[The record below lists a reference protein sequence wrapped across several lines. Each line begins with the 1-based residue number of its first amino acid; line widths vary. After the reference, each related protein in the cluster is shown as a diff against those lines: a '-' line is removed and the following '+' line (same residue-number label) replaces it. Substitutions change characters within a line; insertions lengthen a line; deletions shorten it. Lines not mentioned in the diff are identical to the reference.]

1 MYLFRK
7 TIKTEGS
14 VCKII
19 LIKGLKESRIPVL
32 ISIFQFHLIILILE
46 ANISLNSTFKM
57 TGQNDK
63 KVAIIGTLK
72 EKSLLKQKVFDNTLE
87 SFSVVKDV
95 LKSLSKEIN
104 SSLGGI
110 DSRIRLEYTD
120 RSNFD
125 AQLKVAGDI
134 LLFSMHSNIFQFDR
148 EHPAWKTA
156 YIQKN
161 KYNAYSGIIN
171 IYNFLNDSFKY
182 SRLDDLGYLIA
193 RIFINHE
200 KQYFVEG
207 KRQMGM
213 LFTNYGNEEISKQ
226 SLQMIIS
233 TAIQYALEFDLL
245 VPPYDAVKIATV
257 GQAEAKI
264 QHSRVIT
271 GKRLGF
277 QFNSDD
283 VLVSNPQET

>member
-1 MYLFRK
+1 MS
-7 TIKTEGS
+7 E
-14 VCKII
+14 
-19 LIKGLKESRIPVL
+19 
-32 ISIFQFHLIILILE
+32 LE
-46 ANISLNSTFKM
+46 E
-57 TGQNDK
+57 K
-63 KVAIIGTLK
+63 KQIIIGTLK
-72 EKSLLKQKVFDNTLE
+72 QKSLLKQKVYDNTLE
-87 SFSVVKDV
+87 WFGVVKDI
-95 LKSLSKEIN
+95 LKTLARDVNTNIGN
-104 SSLGGI
+104 L
-110 DSRIRLEYTD
+110 DPRIKLEYTD

-148 EHPAWKTA
+148 EHPAWKTP

-161 KYNAYSGIIN
+161 KLNAYSGIIN
-171 IYNFLNDSFKY
+171 IYNFLFDSFRY

-200 KQYFVEG
+200 NQYFVEG

-213 LFTNYGNEEISKQ
+213 LFSNYGNESVSRT

-233 TAIQYALEFDLL
+233 TAIQYSLEFDLL
-245 VPPYDAVKIATV
+245 VPPYDTVKIATV

-283 VLVSNPQET
+283 VLIDKPHET

>member
-1 MYLFRK
+1 MSE
-7 TIKTEGS
+7 ID
-14 VCKII
+14 
-19 LIKGLKESRIPVL
+19 
-32 ISIFQFHLIILILE
+32 
-46 ANISLNSTFKM
+46 
-57 TGQNDK
+57 DK
-63 KVAIIGTLK
+63 KLTIISTLK
-72 EKSLLKQKVFDNTLE
+72 EKSILKQKVYDNTLE
-87 SFSVVKDV
+87 WFGVIKDI
-95 LKSLSKEIN
+95 LKTFSKEVN
-104 SSLGGI
+104 TSLTGF
-110 DSRIRLEYTD
+110 DQRVRMEYTD

-161 KYNAYSGIIN
+161 KYNAYSGVIN
-171 IYNFLNDSFKY
+171 IYNFLFDSFKY

-200 KQYFVEG
+200 SQYLVEG

-213 LFTNYGNEEISKQ
+213 LFSNYGNEAISRN
-226 SLQMIIS
+226 SLQVIIS
-233 TAIQYALEFDLL
+233 TAIQYCLEFDLL
-245 VPPYDAVKIATV
+245 VPPYDTVKIATV

-283 VLVSNPQET
+283 VLIENPHET

>member
-1 MYLFRK
+1 M
-7 TIKTEGS
+7 S
-14 VCKII
+14 D
-19 LIKGLKESRIPVL
+19 
-32 ISIFQFHLIILILE
+32 
-46 ANISLNSTFKM
+46 
-57 TGQNDK
+57 QNDK
-63 KVAIIGTLK
+63 KQEIIGILK
-72 EKSLLKQKVFDNTLE
+72 EKSQLKQRVFDNTFE
-87 SFSVVKDV
+87 SFCNVKEV
-95 LKSLSKEIN
+95 LRAMSKDIN
-104 SSLGGI
+104 GQLAGV
-110 DSRIRLEYTD
+110 DQRVRLEYTD

-125 AQLKVAGDI
+125 AQIKVAADI

-148 EHPAWKTA
+148 EHPAWKTP

-171 IYNFLNDSFKY
+171 IYNFLADSFRY

-213 LFTNYGNEEISKQ
+213 LFTNYGNEEINKQ
-226 SLQMIIS
+226 SLQLIIS
-233 TAIQYALEFDLL
+233 TAIQYSLEFDLL
-245 VPPYDAVKIATV
+245 VPPYDTVKIATV

-283 VLVSNPQET
+283 VLISNS

>member
-1 MYLFRK
+1 MP
-7 TIKTEGS
+7 
-14 VCKII
+14 
-19 LIKGLKESRIPVL
+19 ES
-32 ISIFQFHLIILILE
+32 E
-46 ANISLNSTFKM
+46 E
-57 TGQNDK
+57 K
-63 KVAIIGTLK
+63 KLAIITSLK
-72 EKSLLKQKVFDNTLE
+72 EKSILKQRVYDNTLE
-87 SFSVVKDV
+87 AFLNIKDV

-104 SSLGGI
+104 SSLEGV
-110 DSRIRLEYTD
+110 DSRIKLEYTD
-120 RSNFD
+120 RSSFD
-125 AQLKVAGDI
+125 AQIKVAGDI

-161 KYNAYSGIIN
+161 KFNAYSGIIN
-171 IYNFLNDSFKY
+171 IYNYLADSFKY
-182 SRLDDLGYLIA
+182 AREDDLGYLIA

-213 LFTNYGNEEISKQ
+213 LFTNYGTEEISKK

-233 TAIQYALEFDLL
+233 TAIEYALEFDLL
-245 VPPYDAVKIATV
+245 VPPYDTVKISTV

-264 QHSRVIT
+264 QHSKMIT

-283 VLVSNPQET
+283 VLNGGNKHS

>member
-1 MYLFRK
+1 MA
-7 TIKTEGS
+7 
-14 VCKII
+14 
-19 LIKGLKESRIPVL
+19 
-32 ISIFQFHLIILILE
+32 E
-46 ANISLNSTFKM
+46 AE
-57 TGQNDK
+57 DK
-63 KVAIIGTLK
+63 KSNIIGTLK
-72 EKSLLKQKVFDNTLE
+72 EKSLLKQKVYDNTFV
-87 SFSVVKDV
+87 SFGIVKDI
-95 LKSLSKEIN
+95 LKSLAKELN
-104 SSLGGI
+104 TGVTGI
-110 DSRIRLEYTD
+110 DSRIKLEYSD

-125 AQLKVAGDI
+125 AQIKVAGDI

-171 IYNFLNDSFKY
+171 IYNFLADSFKY

-200 KQYFVEG
+200 NQYFVEG

-213 LFTNYGNEEISKQ
+213 LFTNYGNEEVSKE
-226 SLQMIIS
+226 SLQNIIL

-245 VPPYDAVKIATV
+245 VPPYDTVKIATV

-264 QHSRVIT
+264 QHSKVIT

-283 VLVSNPQET
+283 VLEANSKKT

>member
-1 MYLFRK
+1 MPGPD
-7 TIKTEGS
+7 E
-14 VCKII
+14 
-19 LIKGLKESRIPVL
+19 
-32 ISIFQFHLIILILE
+32 
-46 ANISLNSTFKM
+46 
-57 TGQNDK
+57 K
-63 KVAIIGTLK
+63 KQAIVATLK
-72 EKSLLKQKVFDNTLE
+72 EKSVLKQKVYDNTLE
-87 SFSVVKDV
+87 AFNNMKDV
-95 LKSLSKEIN
+95 LKGMAKELNTSIEG
-104 SSLGGI
+104 L
-110 DSRIRLEYTD
+110 DSRVKLEYID
-120 RSNFD
+120 RSGFD
-125 AQLKVAGDI
+125 AQLKVAGDL

-171 IYNFLNDSFKY
+171 IYNFLADSFKY
-182 SRLDDLGYLIA
+182 SRQDDLGYLIA

-213 LFTNYGNEEISKQ
+213 LFTNYGSEEISKQ
-226 SLQMIIS
+226 SLQVIIS

-245 VPPYDAVKIATV
+245 VPPYDTVKIASV

-283 VLVSNPQET
+283 VLNGNNKKT

>member
-1 MYLFRK
+1 MAELD
-7 TIKTEGS
+7 
-14 VCKII
+14 
-19 LIKGLKESRIPVL
+19 
-32 ISIFQFHLIILILE
+32 
-46 ANISLNSTFKM
+46 
-57 TGQNDK
+57 DK
-63 KVAIIGTLK
+63 KLLIVGSLK
-72 EKSLLKQKVFDNTLE
+72 DKSLLKQKVYDNTFQ
-87 SFSVVKDV
+87 SFGNIKDI
-95 LKSLSKEIN
+95 LKNLSKELNLSI
-104 SSLGGI
+104 GGI

-125 AQLKVAGDI
+125 AQIKVAGDI

-148 EHPAWKTA
+148 EHPAWKTP

-161 KYNAYSGIIN
+161 KFNAYSGIIN
-171 IYNFLNDSFKY
+171 IYNFLADSFKY
-182 SRLDDLGYLIA
+182 SRLDDLGYLIG

-200 KQYFVEG
+200 NQYFVEG

-213 LFTNYGNEEISKQ
+213 LFTNYGNEEINKQ
-226 SLQMIIS
+226 SLQLIIS
-233 TAIQYALEFDLL
+233 TAIQYSLEFDLL
-245 VPPYDAVKIATV
+245 VPPYDTVKIATV

-283 VLVSNPQET
+283 VLISETQNT

>member
-1 MYLFRK
+1 MSELD
-7 TIKTEGS
+7 E
-14 VCKII
+14 
-19 LIKGLKESRIPVL
+19 
-32 ISIFQFHLIILILE
+32 
-46 ANISLNSTFKM
+46 
-57 TGQNDK
+57 K
-63 KVAIIGTLK
+63 KQAIIVTLK
-72 EKSLLKQKVFDNTLE
+72 EKSVLKQKVYDNTFE
-87 SFSVVKDV
+87 SFCLVKEI
-95 LKSLSKEIN
+95 LKSFSRESN
-104 SSLGGI
+104 VSLAGT

-171 IYNFLNDSFKY
+171 IYNFLADSFKY

-213 LFTNYGNEEISKQ
+213 LFTNYGNEEISRQ
-226 SLQMIIS
+226 SLQIIIA
-233 TAIQYALEFDLL
+233 TAIQYSLEFDLL
-245 VPPYDAVKIATV
+245 VPPYDTVKIATV

-283 VLVSNPQET
+283 VLVNNSQET

>member
-1 MYLFRK
+1 MADLNEK
-7 TIKTEGS
+7 
-14 VCKII
+14 KI
-19 LIKGLKESRIPVL
+19 
-32 ISIFQFHLIILILE
+32 
-46 ANISLNSTFKM
+46 
-57 TGQNDK
+57 
-63 KVAIIGTLK
+63 AIIGSLK
-72 EKSLLKQKVFDNTLE
+72 EKALLKQKVADNTLE
-87 SFSVVKDV
+87 SFSDIKDV
-95 LKSLSKEIN
+95 LKNLAEELN
-104 SSLGGI
+104 TDLLGI
-110 DSRIRLEYTD
+110 DPRIMLEYTD

-125 AQLKVAGDI
+125 AQLRVAGDI

-148 EHPAWKTA
+148 EHPAWKTP

-171 IYNFLNDSFKY
+171 IYNFLADSFKY

-213 LFTNYGNEEISKQ
+213 LFTNYGSEEISKK
-226 SLQMIIS
+226 SLCLIIS
-233 TAIQYALEFDLL
+233 TAIQYCLEFDLL
-245 VPPYDAVKIATV
+245 VPPYDTVKIASV

-264 QHSRVIT
+264 QHSRIMT

-283 VLVSNPQET
+283 VLNNNSNET

>member
-1 MYLFRK
+1 MPDPIDKR
-7 TIKTEGS
+7 
-14 VCKII
+14 
-19 LIKGLKESRIPVL
+19 
-32 ISIFQFHLIILILE
+32 LE
-46 ANISLNSTFKM
+46 
-57 TGQNDK
+57 
-63 KVAIIGTLK
+63 IIGILK
-72 EKSLLKQKVFDNTLE
+72 EKSLLKQKVYDNTFEAFLT
-87 SFSVVKDV
+87 VKEV
-95 LKSLSKEIN
+95 LKSLTRDIN
-104 SSLGGI
+104 GNLGAT
-110 DSRIRLEYTD
+110 DPRIKLEYTD

-125 AQLKVAGDI
+125 AQIKVAADI

-161 KYNAYSGIIN
+161 KYNAYSGVIN
-171 IYNFLNDSFKY
+171 IYNFLADSFRY

-200 KQYFVEG
+200 KQYLVEG

-213 LFTNYGNEEISKQ
+213 LFSNYGNEEITKQ
-226 SLQMIIS
+226 SLQLIIS
-233 TAIQYALEFDLL
+233 TAIQYSLEFDLL
-245 VPPYDAVKIATV
+245 VPPYDTVKIATV

-283 VLVSNPQET
+283 VLMSDSQ

>member
-1 MYLFRK
+1 MS
-7 TIKTEGS
+7 E
-14 VCKII
+14 
-19 LIKGLKESRIPVL
+19 
-32 ISIFQFHLIILILE
+32 QD
-46 ANISLNSTFKM
+46 
-57 TGQNDK
+57 DK
-63 KVAIIGTLK
+63 KQGIINTLR
-72 EKSLLKQKVFDNTLE
+72 EKSLLKQKVYDNTFE
-87 SFSVVKDV
+87 AFGTIKEV
-95 LKSLSKEIN
+95 LKSLAKDIN
-104 SSLGGI
+104 TGLGVT
-110 DSRIRLEYTD
+110 DPRIKPEYTD

-125 AQLKVAGDI
+125 AQIKIAADI

-171 IYNFLNDSFKY
+171 IYNFLADSFRY
-182 SRLDDLGYLIA
+182 SREDDLGYLIA

-213 LFTNYGNEEISKQ
+213 LFSNYGNEEISKQ
-226 SLQMIIS
+226 SLQVIIS
-233 TAIQYALEFDLL
+233 TAIQYSLEFDLL
-245 VPPYDAVKIATV
+245 VPPYDTVKIATV

-264 QHSRVIT
+264 QHSRIIT

-283 VLVSNPQET
+283 VLINENQKT

>member
-1 MYLFRK
+1 
-7 TIKTEGS
+7 
-14 VCKII
+14 
-19 LIKGLKESRIPVL
+19 
-32 ISIFQFHLIILILE
+32 
-46 ANISLNSTFKM
+46 M
-57 TGQNDK
+57 TDQNDK
-63 KVAIIGTLK
+63 KLEIIGTLK
-72 EKSLLKQKVFDNTLE
+72 EKSQLKQKVYDNTFE
-87 SFSVVKDV
+87 SFCDVKEV
-95 LKSLSKEIN
+95 LKGLAKELNGSLA
-104 SSLGGI
+104 GT
-110 DSRIRLEYTD
+110 DSRVRVEYTD

-125 AQLKVAGDI
+125 AQIKVAADI

-171 IYNFLNDSFKY
+171 IYNFLADSFRY
-182 SRLDDLGYLIA
+182 SRQDDLGYLIA

-213 LFTNYGNEEISKQ
+213 LFTNYGSEAISKQ
-226 SLQMIIS
+226 ALQLIIS
-233 TAIQYALEFDLL
+233 TAIQYSLEFDLL
-245 VPPYDAVKIATV
+245 VPPYDTVKIATV

-283 VLVSNPQET
+283 VLIGENQKT

>member
-1 MYLFRK
+1 M
-7 TIKTEGS
+7 S
-14 VCKII
+14 D
-19 LIKGLKESRIPVL
+19 
-32 ISIFQFHLIILILE
+32 
-46 ANISLNSTFKM
+46 
-57 TGQNDK
+57 QNDK
-63 KVAIIGTLK
+63 KQEIIGTLK
-72 EKSLLKQKVFDNTLE
+72 EKSLLKQKVFDNTFE
-87 SFSVVKDV
+87 SFCNVKDV
-95 LKSLSKEIN
+95 LKNLAKEVN
-104 SSLGGI
+104 TNLAGM
-110 DSRIRLEYTD
+110 DSRIKLEYSD

-125 AQLKVAGDI
+125 AQIKVAGDI

-171 IYNFLNDSFKY
+171 IYNFLADSFKY
-182 SRLDDLGYLIA
+182 SRQDDLGYLIA

-213 LFTNYGNEEISKQ
+213 LFTNYGSEEISKL
-226 SLQMIIS
+226 SLQLIIT
-233 TAIQYALEFDLL
+233 TAIQYSLEFDLL
-245 VPPYDAVKIATV
+245 VPPYDTVKIATV

-283 VLVSNPQET
+283 VLISNSHNT

>member
-1 MYLFRK
+1 MSELD
-7 TIKTEGS
+7 
-14 VCKII
+14 
-19 LIKGLKESRIPVL
+19 
-32 ISIFQFHLIILILE
+32 
-46 ANISLNSTFKM
+46 
-57 TGQNDK
+57 DK
-63 KVAIIGTLK
+63 KQTIIGTLR
-72 EKSLLKQKVFDNTLE
+72 EKSVLKQKVYDNTLE
-87 SFSVVKDV
+87 SFNIVKDI
-95 LKSLSKEIN
+95 LKNMARDVNTNLT
-104 SSLGGI
+104 GI
-110 DSRIRLEYTD
+110 DPRIRLEYTD

-125 AQLKVAGDI
+125 AQMKIAGDI

-171 IYNFLNDSFKY
+171 IYNFLADSFKY

-200 KQYFVEG
+200 NQYFVEG

-213 LFTNYGNEEISKQ
+213 LFTNYGSEQISRP
-226 SLQMIIS
+226 SLQIIIS
-233 TAIQYALEFDLL
+233 TAIQYSLEFDLL
-245 VPPYDAVKIATV
+245 VPPYDTVKIATV

-283 VLVSNPQET
+283 VLNNNSHET

>member
-1 MYLFRK
+1 MSELD
-7 TIKTEGS
+7 
-14 VCKII
+14 
-19 LIKGLKESRIPVL
+19 
-32 ISIFQFHLIILILE
+32 
-46 ANISLNSTFKM
+46 
-57 TGQNDK
+57 DK
-63 KVAIIGTLK
+63 KLQIVSTLK
-72 EKSLLKQKVFDNTLE
+72 EKSLLKQKVYDNTLI
-87 SFSVVKDV
+87 SFSMVKDI
-95 LKSLSKEIN
+95 LRGLSKDLNQSI
-104 SSLGGI
+104 SGI
-110 DSRIRLEYTD
+110 DTRIKLEYTD
-120 RSNFD
+120 RSSFD
-125 AQLKVAGDI
+125 AQIKVAADI

-171 IYNFLNDSFKY
+171 IYNFLADSFKY
-182 SRLDDLGYLIA
+182 SRFDDLGYLIA

-200 KQYFVEG
+200 NQYFVEG

-213 LFTNYGNEEISKQ
+213 LFTNYGNEEISKPA
-226 SLQMIIS
+226 LQNIIF

-245 VPPYDAVKIATV
+245 VPPYDTVKIATV

-264 QHSRVIT
+264 QHSKIIT

-283 VLVSNPQET
+283 VLVANSRKT

>member
-1 MYLFRK
+1 MS
-7 TIKTEGS
+7 E
-14 VCKII
+14 
-19 LIKGLKESRIPVL
+19 
-32 ISIFQFHLIILILE
+32 QD
-46 ANISLNSTFKM
+46 
-57 TGQNDK
+57 DK
-63 KVAIIGTLK
+63 KTAIIGTLK
-72 EKSLLKQKVFDNTLE
+72 EKSLLKQKIYDNTLE
-87 SFSVVKDV
+87 WFGVIKDILKNLSKDV
-95 LKSLSKEIN
+95 N
-104 SSLGGI
+104 VSLGNI
-110 DSRIRLEYTD
+110 DGRIKMEYTD

-148 EHPAWKTA
+148 EHPAWKTP

-171 IYNFLNDSFKY
+171 IYNFLFDSFKY

-193 RIFINHE
+193 RVFINHE
-200 KQYFVEG
+200 NQYLVEG

-213 LFTNYGNEEISKQ
+213 LFSNYGNEAINRS
-226 SLQMIIS
+226 SLQIIIS
-233 TAIQYALEFDLL
+233 TAIQYSLEFDLL
-245 VPPYDAVKIATV
+245 VPPYDTVKIATV

-283 VLVSNPQET
+283 VLLKTPHET

>member
-1 MYLFRK
+1 M
-7 TIKTEGS
+7 S
-14 VCKII
+14 D
-19 LIKGLKESRIPVL
+19 
-32 ISIFQFHLIILILE
+32 
-46 ANISLNSTFKM
+46 LNE
-57 TGQNDK
+57 K
-63 KVAIIGTLK
+63 KLAIISTIK

-87 SFSVVKDV
+87 TFCIVKDV
-95 LKSLSKEIN
+95 LKNLSKEVN
-104 SSLGGI
+104 TSLVGL
-110 DSRIRLEYTD
+110 DSRIKLEYTD

-125 AQLKVAGDI
+125 AQIKVAGDI

-161 KYNAYSGIIN
+161 KYNAYSGVIN
-171 IYNFLNDSFKY
+171 IYNYLADSFKY
-182 SRLDDLGYLIA
+182 SRQDDLGYLIG

-213 LFTNYGNEEISKQ
+213 LFTNYGSEEINSQ
-226 SLQMIIS
+226 SLQVIITS
-233 TAIQYALEFDLL
+233 AIQYALEFDLL
-245 VPPYDAVKIATV
+245 VPPYDTVKIATV
-257 GQAEAKI
+257 TQAEAKI
-264 QHSRVIT
+264 QHSKVIT

-283 VLVSNPQET
+283 VLISNPQ

>member
-1 MYLFRK
+1 M
-7 TIKTEGS
+7 TE
-14 VCKII
+14 
-19 LIKGLKESRIPVL
+19 
-32 ISIFQFHLIILILE
+32 
-46 ANISLNSTFKM
+46 
-57 TGQNDK
+57 QNDK
-63 KVAIIGTLK
+63 KLEIIGTLK
-72 EKSLLKQKVFDNTLE
+72 EKSILKQKVYDNTFE
-87 SFSVVKDV
+87 SFCIVKDV
-95 LKSLSKEIN
+95 LKNLSKDIN
-104 SSLGGI
+104 TNLGGT
-110 DSRIRLEYTD
+110 DSRVRLEYTD

-125 AQLKVAGDI
+125 AQIKVAGDI

-171 IYNFLNDSFKY
+171 IYNFLADSFRY

-213 LFTNYGNEEISKQ
+213 LFTNYGSEEIGKQ
-226 SLQMIIS
+226 SLQLIIS

-245 VPPYDAVKIATV
+245 VPPYDTVKIATV

-283 VLVSNPQET
+283 VLISNHQES

>member
-1 MYLFRK
+1 MSDLD
-7 TIKTEGS
+7 E
-14 VCKII
+14 
-19 LIKGLKESRIPVL
+19 
-32 ISIFQFHLIILILE
+32 
-46 ANISLNSTFKM
+46 
-57 TGQNDK
+57 K
-63 KVAIIGTLK
+63 KQTIIGTLR
-72 EKSLLKQKVFDNTLE
+72 EKSVLKQKVYDNTFE
-87 SFSVVKDV
+87 SFCNVKDI
-95 LKSLSKEIN
+95 LRSLAKDVN
-104 SSLGGI
+104 TNLGGI
-110 DSRIRLEYTD
+110 DSRIKLEYTD

-134 LLFSMHSNIFQFDR
+134 LFFSMHSNIFQFDR

-171 IYNFLNDSFKY
+171 IYNFLADSFKY
-182 SRLDDLGYLIA
+182 TRLDDLGYLIA

-200 KQYFVEG
+200 RQYFVEG

-226 SLQMIIS
+226 SLQLVIA

-245 VPPYDAVKIATV
+245 VPPYDTVKIATV

-283 VLVSNPQET
+283 VLNNSYEP

>member
-1 MYLFRK
+1 MVDLS
-7 TIKTEGS
+7 E
-14 VCKII
+14 
-19 LIKGLKESRIPVL
+19 
-32 ISIFQFHLIILILE
+32 
-46 ANISLNSTFKM
+46 
-57 TGQNDK
+57 K
-63 KVAIIGTLK
+63 KQAIIGTLK
-72 EKSLLKQKVFDNTLE
+72 DKSLLKQKVFDNTFE
-87 SFSVVKDV
+87 AFGGVKDV
-95 LKSLSKEIN
+95 LKNISKEVN
-104 SSLGGI
+104 TNLAGL
-110 DSRIRLEYTD
+110 DSRLRLEYTD

-125 AQLKVAGDI
+125 AQIKVAGDI

-161 KYNAYSGIIN
+161 KFNAYSGIIN
-171 IYNFLNDSFKY
+171 IYNFLADSFRY

-213 LFTNYGNEEISKQ
+213 LFTNYGSEEISKQ
-226 SLQMIIS
+226 SLQLIIA

-245 VPPYDAVKIATV
+245 VPPYDTVKIATV

-264 QHSRVIT
+264 QHSRVTT

-283 VLVSNPQET
+283 VLISNPQET

>member
-1 MYLFRK
+1 MVDQ
-7 TIKTEGS
+7 I
-14 VCKII
+14 
-19 LIKGLKESRIPVL
+19 
-32 ISIFQFHLIILILE
+32 
-46 ANISLNSTFKM
+46 
-57 TGQNDK
+57 DK
-63 KVAIIGTLK
+63 KLTIIGTLK
-72 EKSLLKQKVFDNTLE
+72 EKSILKQKVFDNTLE
-87 SFSVVKDV
+87 AFCNVKDV
-95 LKSLSKEIN
+95 LKNLCKEVN
-104 SSLGGI
+104 SNLVGI

-125 AQLKVAGDI
+125 AQIKVAGDI

-161 KYNAYSGIIN
+161 KFNAYSGIIN
-171 IYNFLNDSFKY
+171 IYNFLADSFKY
-182 SRLDDLGYLIA
+182 SRQDDLGYLIA
-193 RIFINHE
+193 RIFINHQ

-226 SLQMIIS
+226 SLQVIIS

-245 VPPYDAVKIATV
+245 VPPYDVVKIATV

-264 QHSRVIT
+264 QHSRVMT
-271 GKRLGF
+271 GRRLGF

-283 VLVSNPQET
+283 VLISNPQET

>member
-1 MYLFRK
+1 MPDPNEK
-7 TIKTEGS
+7 KQTI
-14 VCKII
+14 
-19 LIKGLKESRIPVL
+19 
-32 ISIFQFHLIILILE
+32 IS
-46 ANISLNSTFKM
+46 
-57 TGQNDK
+57 
-63 KVAIIGTLK
+63 TLK
-72 EKSLLKQKVFDNTLE
+72 EKSVLKEKVYDNTLN
-87 SFSVVKDV
+87 SFLIVKDI
-95 LKSLSKEIN
+95 LKILAKEVNNSLA
-104 SSLGGI
+104 GI
-110 DSRIRLEYTD
+110 DPRIKLEYTD
-120 RSNFD
+120 RSTFD
-125 AQLKVAGDI
+125 AQMKVAGDV
-134 LLFSMHSNIFQFDR
+134 LFFSMHSNIFQFDR

-171 IYNFLNDSFKY
+171 IYNFLFDSFKY

-200 KQYFVEG
+200 NQYFVEG

-213 LFTNYGNEEISKQ
+213 LFTNYGNEQISRE
-226 SLQMIIS
+226 SLQVIIE

-245 VPPYDAVKIATV
+245 VPPYDTVKIATV

-283 VLVSNPQET
+283 VLERNDHET

>member
-1 MYLFRK
+1 MSDLNEK
-7 TIKTEGS
+7 K
-14 VCKII
+14 
-19 LIKGLKESRIPVL
+19 L
-32 ISIFQFHLIILILE
+32 SI
-46 ANISLNSTFKM
+46 
-57 TGQNDK
+57 
-63 KVAIIGTLK
+63 VGTLK
-72 EKSLLKQKVFDNTLE
+72 DKSLLKQKVFDNTLE
-87 SFSVVKDV
+87 AFCVVKDV
-95 LKSLSKEIN
+95 LKSMSKEIN
-104 SSLGGI
+104 LSLSGL
-110 DSRIRLEYTD
+110 DSRIKLEYTD

-125 AQLKVAGDI
+125 AQIKIAGDI

-161 KYNAYSGIIN
+161 KFNAYSGIIN
-171 IYNFLNDSFKY
+171 IYNFLADSFKY
-182 SRLDDLGYLIA
+182 SRQDDLGYLIA

-213 LFTNYGNEEISKQ
+213 LFTNYGNEEIGKQ
-226 SLQMIIS
+226 SLQLIIS

-264 QHSRVIT
+264 QHSRVMT

-283 VLVSNPQET
+283 VLINNSHKT